1 MFSPAISRLFRLA
14 AVAMLAVPVLT
25 ACTGKELRSTLG
37 LKRNDPD
44 EFRVVTRPPL
54 SVPPVYHLRPPSEDE
69 SMNVTPADKRAE
81 ALVVEGREL
90 PVYKR
95 PEDPAYAAETAVTS
109 VETSSLGTAGESVL
123 LQSAG
128 ANQAQEDIRSVLKA
142 ENRPIILEEKREKGF
157 FEELSNKLK
166 PSNEEPLVD
175 AKKEQER
182 IRANK
187 AEGKPLNDGETAV
200 IDRKNE
206 SVLDRLF

>member
-1 MFSPAISRLFRLA
+1 MFSPAISRFFRIGAIAL
-14 AVAMLAVPVLT
+14 LT
-25 ACTGKELRSTLG
+25 VSALGGCTGKELRSSLG

-54 SVPPVYHLRPPSEDE
+54 SVPPVYHLRPPAEDE
-69 SMNVTPADKRAE
+69 GMNVTPADKRAE
-81 ALVVEGREL
+81 ALVVEGKEL
-90 PVYKR
+90 PVYQR
-95 PEDPAYAAETAVTS
+95 PEDAAYAAETAVTS
-109 VETSSLGTAGESVL
+109 VNTSSLGTAGESVL

-128 ANQAQEDIRSVLKA
+128 ADEAQKDIRKVLKA

-157 FEELSNKLK
+157 FGELREKLN

-182 IRANK
+182 IRTNK

-206 SVLDRLF
+206 SVLERLF